1 MRHMETR
8 PLNKAIVTIINDS
21 FWSEQDFIRINDD
34 RHSVI
39 YRVNVRT
46 ATEEEEHLIVC
57 PLPHSIGQAE
67 CETVR
72 GNLRKTNAR
81 AAISFII
88 ADREGWAQVITAPDE
103 EFNLFNLAAA
113 ISVIKRSCG
122 WDESSFMVVMIN
134 GAEVHAWPRFD
145 GQHWV
150 MEDREETNCEGLSE
164 RAFLR

>member
-1 MRHMETR
+1 METT
-8 PLNKAIVTIINDS
+8 PLNKVIVTINNHS
-21 FWSEQDFIRINDD
+21 FWSEQDFIRVIDD
-34 RHSVI
+34 RYSLI

-67 CETVR
+67 R
-72 GNLRKTNAR
+72 GAINRKLRERNAGVT
-81 AAISFII
+81 ISFYI

-122 WDESSFMVVMIN
+122 WDESSFMVVKIN
-134 GAEVHAWPRFD
+134 DAEVHVWPRFD
-145 GQHWV
+145 GQHWIA
-150 MEDREETNCEGLSE
+150 EDREGANCEGLS
-164 RAFLR
+164 

>member
-1 MRHMETR
+1 METM
-8 PLNKAIVTIINDS
+8 PLNKAIVKIINDS
-21 FWSEQDFIRINDD
+21 FWSEKDFIHIRDD

-46 ATEEEEHLIVC
+46 GTEEEEHLIIC

-88 ADREGWAQVITAPDE
+88 ADREGWAQALTAPDE
-103 EFNLFNLAAA
+103 EFNHFNLAAA
-113 ISVIKRSCG
+113 ISVIKASCG
-122 WDESSFMVVMIN
+122 WDESKPMVVMIN
-134 GAEVHAWPRFD
+134 DAEVHVWPRFE
-145 GQHWV
+145 GQHWIA
-150 MEDREETNCEGLSE
+150 EDREGANCEGLS
-164 RAFLR
+164 